1 MPLPEFVYTT
11 PACTFAQLIPL
22 PWSSLEGPLIP
33 GLRRT
38 KFMKKQIVICMGSS
52 CFSRGND
59 RNLEIIE
66 EFIAEHKMENRI
78 DLRGSRC
85 EGKCDHGPILKID
98 DKVFSHTNKADIL
111 EILKDNLFTGD

>member
-1 MPLPEFVYTT
+1 
-11 PACTFAQLIPL
+11 
-22 PWSSLEGPLIP
+22 
-33 GLRRT
+33 
-38 KFMKKQIVICMGSS
+38 MKKQIVICMGSS

-66 EFIAEHKMENRI
+66 EFIAKHKMEELV

-98 DKVFSHTNKADIL
+98 DQVFSHTNKADIL
-111 EILKDNLFTGD
+111 KILQENLFTGD